1 MVLNRQIL
9 MAGIGVSLIAV
20 FPWPI
25 GFYTFTRIVICGCA
39 AYVAFYLFNRNAN
52 LWLLGAGLA
61 VLYNPI
67 IPVYLYSKVLWAII
81 NVGTAAFFFFVLS
94 SADDE

>member
-39 AYVAFYLFNRNAN
+39 AYAAFYLFTRKAN

-67 IPVYLYSKVLWAII
+67 IPIYLYSKALWAII
-81 NVGTAAFFFFVLS
+81 NVGTAAFFFWVLTR
-94 SADDE
+94 ADNE